1 MAMIIVRSTE
11 LTGRHT
17 VATPSPFS
25 YSVASMQK
33 LERPDPTLEPW
44 QDLDITEGNPFIWAI
59 WTPGELGT
67 QEGS

>member
-1 MAMIIVRSTE
+1 
-11 LTGRHT
+11 
-17 VATPSPFS
+17 
-25 YSVASMQK
+25 MQK